1 MIGISGEKGGRMSDI
16 KAILPEGW
24 ARGPGFSWGMSAGSG
39 RLVTIA
45 GQLATEKGGIPVD
58 PAMPFVKQFGL
69 ALRNVADVVRAAGGK
84 PTNIMMLRA
93 YVRDMNAFKGSPA
106 EIREAW
112 LAALGKHFPA
122 MTIIGVTMLFDPN
135 ALVEIDGLAV
145 IQD

>member
-1 MIGISGEKGGRMSDI
+1 MSGIE
-16 KAILPEGW
+16 AILPEGW
-24 ARGPGFSWGMSAGSG
+24 ARGPGFSWGMSVSGG

-45 GQLATEKGGIPVD
+45 GQLATEKGGVAVD

-84 PTNIMMLRA
+84 PTHIMMLRA
-93 YVRDMNAFKGSPA
+93 YVRDMNAFKSHPG

-112 LAALGKHFPA
+112 LATLGKHYPA
-122 MTIIGVTMLFDPN
+122 MTMIGVTMLFDPN